1 MTTKYS
7 PYCSVCAEATKCR
20 RFRCEVLFFYGY
32 KRFHW
37 CVKTFL
43 IGNTNSRAPHT
54 QFGISTQDRLFHAY
68 IIGQTG
74 TGKSSLLLS
83 MARQD
88 AEHDQGFCLIDPHG
102 DLADSLRLVCPD
114 ALYWNISDP
123 SCGIGYNPLAYVTP
137 EYRPLVVSGLIDAL
151 KKQWSD
157 AWGARME
164 HLLRY
169 ALLALLERP
178 TSTFKD
184 IMPMFLDVDFRRAV
198 IEKISDPQVRLFW
211 EVEFSAL
218 KYSTA
223 IDGVAPIANKLGAF
237 LAHPLVRKALCE
249 PAEPLRFRKIM
260 DEGQILIVN
269 LAKGKLGADTANV
282 LGGLIVSSIANAAY
296 SRQELPEKDR
306 KPYFLYVD
314 EFHSLTTGAFADML
328 SELRKYGLGLVAT
341 TQYSARLERGVRD
354 AIFGNV
360 GTIISFRVGAD
371 DAIELERQFGADVP
385 KACDFVGLANY
396 EMYLKLMTDGVQ
408 SKPFSARTLPPEKH
422 MLQHPVA
429 P

>member
-1 MTTKYS
+1 MK
-7 PYCSVCAEATKCR
+7 ER
-20 RFRCEVLFFYGY
+20 RFL
-32 KRFHW
+32 
-37 CVKTFL
+37 TTTL
-43 IGNTNSRAPHT
+43 ATTNSRPPHT
-54 QFGISTQDRLFHAY
+54 PFGINLPDRLFHAY
-68 IIGQTG
+68 IVGQTG
-74 TGKSSLLLS
+74 TGKSSLLSS
-83 MARQD
+83 MALQD
-88 AEHDQGFCLIDPHG
+88 VVQGQGFCLIDPHG
-102 DLADSLRLVCPD
+102 DLAGSLHHACPD
-114 ALYWNISDP
+114 ALYWNLSDP
-123 SCGIGYNPLAYVTP
+123 SCILGYNPLAYVSP
-137 EYRPLVVSGLIDAL
+137 AYRPLVVSGLIDAL

-178 TSTFKD
+178 SSTFKD
-184 IMPMFLDVDFRRAV
+184 IMPMFLDVDFRREVVAGV
-198 IEKISDPQVRLFW
+198 SDPQVRLFW
-211 EVEFSAL
+211 DVEFPAL

-249 PAEPLRFRKIM
+249 PEEPLRFRKIM
-260 DEGQILIVN
+260 DEGRVLIVN

-371 DAIELERQFGADVP
+371 DAIELERQFGGDVP
-385 KACDFVGLANY
+385 KASDLVGLANY
-396 EMYLKLMTDGVQ
+396 EIYLKLMVDGVQ
-408 SKPFSARTLPPEKH
+408 TKAFSARTIAHTAHSAPPEH
-422 MLQHPVA
+422 Q
-429 P
+429 

>member
-1 MTTKYS
+1 MSTH
-7 PYCSVCAEATKCR
+7 VNI
-20 RFRCEVLFFYGY
+20 
-32 KRFHW
+32 
-37 CVKTFL
+37 
-43 IGNTNSRAPHT
+43 IGFTNSRPPHSS
-54 QFGISTQDRLFHAY
+54 FGITRRDRLFHTY
-68 IIGQTG
+68 IVGQTG
-74 TGKSSLLLS
+74 TGKSSLIHSL
-83 MARQD
+83 ARQD
-88 AEHDQGFCLIDPHG
+88 ASQRQGFCLIDPHG
-102 DLADSLRLVCPD
+102 DLAQEISVECRDPI
-114 ALYWNISDP
+114 YWNVADP
-123 SCGIGYNPLAYVTP
+123 SCGLGYNPLAYVSA

-178 TSTFKD
+178 SSTIKD
-184 IMPMFLDVDFRRAV
+184 IMPMFLDVDFRREV
-198 IEKISDPQVRLFW
+198 VETISDPQVRLFW
-211 EVEFSAL
+211 EVEFPAL
-218 KYSTA
+218 KYNTA

-249 PAEPLRFRKIM
+249 PEEPLRFRKIM
-260 DEGQILIVN
+260 DEGRILIVN

-328 SELRKYGLGLVAT
+328 SELRKYGLGLIAT

-371 DAIELERQFGADVP
+371 DAMELERQFGGDLP
-385 KACDFVGLANY
+385 KASDLVGLANY
-396 EMYLKLMTDGVQ
+396 EVYLKLMTDGLQ

-429 P
+429 A

>member
-1 MTTKYS
+1 MSKH
-7 PYCSVCAEATKCR
+7 VNI
-20 RFRCEVLFFYGY
+20 
-32 KRFHW
+32 
-37 CVKTFL
+37 
-43 IGNTNSRAPHT
+43 IGLTNSRPPHSS
-54 QFGISTQDRLFHAY
+54 FGITRRDRLFHTY
-68 IIGQTG
+68 IVGKTG
-74 TGKSSLLLS
+74 TGKSSLIYSL
-83 MARQD
+83 AHQD
-88 AEHDQGFCLIDPHG
+88 ALQGQGFCLIDPHG
-102 DLADSLRLVCPD
+102 DLADTLNAAIPD
-114 ALYWNISDP
+114 ALYWNSADS
-123 SCGIGYNPLAYVTP
+123 SCGLGYNPLVHVSA

-178 TSTFKD
+178 SSTLKD
-184 IMPMFLDVDFRRAV
+184 IMPMFLDIDFRRWV
-198 IEKISDPQVRLFW
+198 VEGISDPQVRLFW
-211 EVEFSAL
+211 EVEFPAL
-218 KYSTA
+218 KYNTA

-371 DAIELERQFGADVP
+371 DAIELERQFAGDMP
-385 KACDFVGLANY
+385 KPSDLVGLANY
-396 EMYLKLMTDGVQ
+396 EMYLKLMIDGAQ
-408 SKPFSARTLPPEKH
+408 SKPFSAKTMPPEKH

-429 P
+429 A

>member
-1 MTTKYS
+1 MPIILLATTNART
-7 PYCSVCAEATKCR
+7 P
-20 RFRCEVLFFYGY
+20 
-32 KRFHW
+32 
-37 CVKTFL
+37 
-43 IGNTNSRAPHT
+43 NSE
-54 QFGISTQDRLFHAY
+54 FGFKLHDRLFHLY
-68 IIGQTG
+68 IVGQTG
-74 TGKSSLLLS
+74 TGKSSLVYS
-83 MARQD
+83 MAQQD
-88 AEHDQGFCLIDPHG
+88 AKHGQGFCLIDPHG
-102 DLADSLRLVCPD
+102 DLADTLREECPR
-114 ALYWNISDP
+114 AMYWNVADP
-123 SCGIGYNPLAYVTP
+123 ACDFGYNPLAYVSA

-178 TSTFKD
+178 VSTLKD
-184 IMPMFLDVDFRRAV
+184 IMPMFLDVDFRREV
-198 IEKISDPQVRLFW
+198 VETVSDPQVRLFW
-211 EVEFSAL
+211 EVEFPAL
-218 KYSTA
+218 KYNTA

-269 LAKGKLGADTANV
+269 LAKGKLGTDTANV

-296 SRQELPEKDR
+296 SRQELPERDR

-314 EFHSLTTGAFADML
+314 EFHSLTTSAFADML

-354 AIFGNV
+354 AVFGNV

-371 DAIELERQFGADVP
+371 DAIELERQFGGDVP
-385 KACDFVGLANY
+385 KAADLVGLANY
-396 EMYLKLMTDGVQ
+396 EMYLKLMIDGVQ
-408 SKPFSARTLPPEKH
+408 SKPFSAKTMSPEKH
-422 MLQHPVA
+422 MQQHPVA
-429 P
+429 V

>member
-1 MTTKYS
+1 MS
-7 PYCSVCAEATKCR
+7 NNPATILGITLGR
-20 RFRCEVLFFYGY
+20 SDGQLFGL
-32 KRFHW
+32 R
-37 CVKTFL
+37 
-43 IGNTNSRAPHT
+43 
-54 QFGISTQDRLFHAY
+54 QQDRLFHLY
-68 IIGQTG
+68 VVGQTG

-83 MARQD
+83 MATQD
-88 AEHDQGFCLIDPHG
+88 IQNGQGFCLVDPHG
-102 DLADSLRLVCPD
+102 DLASSLHLSADRV
-114 ALYWNISDP
+114 LYWNVADP
-123 SCGIGYNPLAYVTP
+123 KCNMGYNPLAFVST

-178 TSTFKD
+178 SSTFKD
-184 IMPMFLDVDFRRAV
+184 IMPMFLDIDFRREV
-198 IEKISDPQVRLFW
+198 VETVSDPQVRLFW
-211 EVEFSAL
+211 EVEFPAL

-260 DEGQILIVN
+260 DEGKILIVN

-396 EMYLKLMTDGVQ
+396 EMYLKLMIDGVQ
-408 SKPFSARTLPPEKH
+408 SKPFSARTLSPDMH
-422 MLQHPVA
+422 MLVA
-429 P
+429 A

>member
-1 MTTKYS
+1 MPITLL
-7 PYCSVCAEATKCR
+7 ATR
-20 RFRCEVLFFYGY
+20 NGRPPDSE
-32 KRFHW
+32 
-37 CVKTFL
+37 
-43 IGNTNSRAPHT
+43 
-54 QFGISTQDRLFHAY
+54 FGIKLGDRLFHNY
-68 IIGQTG
+68 IVGQTG
-74 TGKSSLLLS
+74 TGKSSFLLS
-83 MARQD
+83 LARQD
-88 AEHDQGFCLIDPHG
+88 ASQGQGFCIIDPHG
-102 DLADSLRLVCPD
+102 DLADALNVAIPD
-114 ALYWNISDP
+114 ALYWNAADP
-123 SCGIGYNPLAYVTP
+123 LCGLGYNPLGHVTA

-178 TSTFKD
+178 LSTFKH
-184 IMPMFLDVDFRRAV
+184 IMPMFLDVDFRREV
-198 IEKISDPQVRLFW
+198 VETVSDPQVRLFW
-211 EVEFSAL
+211 EVEFPAL
-218 KYSTA
+218 KYNTA

-269 LAKGKLGADTANV
+269 LAKERLGADTANV

-296 SRQELPEKDR
+296 SRQELPEHDR

-314 EFHSLTTGAFADML
+314 EFHSLTTSVFADML

-371 DAIELERQFGADVP
+371 DAIELERQFGGDVP
-385 KACDFVGLANY
+385 KASDLVGLANY
-396 EMYLKLMTDGVQ
+396 EMYLKLMIDGVQ

-422 MLQHPVA
+422 MLPHPVA
-429 P
+429 V

>member
-1 MTTKYS
+1 M
-7 PYCSVCAEATKCR
+7 
-20 RFRCEVLFFYGY
+20 L
-32 KRFHW
+32 
-37 CVKTFL
+37 
-43 IGNTNSRAPHT
+43 PHSFN
-54 QFGISTQDRLFHAY
+54 FGITLGRSPNREFGIKGPDRLFHMFFL
-68 IIGQTG
+68 GQTG
-74 TGKSSLLLS
+74 TGKTSLLHL
-83 MARQD
+83 MAVQD
-88 AEHDQGFCLIDPHG
+88 VDQGQGFCLIDPHG
-102 DLADSLRLVCPD
+102 DLADSLILESRN
-114 ALYWNISDP
+114 ALYWNVADP
-123 SCGIGYNPLAYVTP
+123 SCGLGYNPLAYVST

-178 TSTFKD
+178 SSTLKD
-184 IMPMFLDVDFRRAV
+184 IMPIFLDVDFRREVVASV
-198 IEKISDPQVRLFW
+198 SDPQVRLFW
-211 EVEFSAL
+211 EVEFPAL
-218 KYSTA
+218 KYNTA

-249 PAEPLRFRKIM
+249 PVQPLRFRKIM

-296 SRQELPEKDR
+296 SRQELPEQER

-341 TQYSARLERGVRD
+341 TQFSARLERGVQD

-371 DAIELERQFGADVP
+371 DAIELERQFGGDVP
-385 KACDFVGLANY
+385 KASDLVGLANY
-396 EMYLKLMTDGVQ
+396 EMYLKLMIDGVQ
-408 SKPFSARTLPPEKH
+408 SKPFSAKTMPPEMR

-429 P
+429 A